1 MMKTLISI
9 LVACLTAIS
18 AWGTRVVTFETNPNA
33 CYPCVI
39 PLEFHSDGVT
49 LSVFGTASMGGFSF
63 YGYEMSF
70 ISTNKG
76 VITDIVFEN
85 PSCNFIFS
93 SGTYYTS
100 GSNGYW
106 SGTAQ
111 QVFFHPTGFH
121 EYTGKVIVTVDDGSE
136 YGPDDYSTLIAIYQ
150 NGNYN
155 YCTALNDE
163 YVLLYGDLG
172 DTFANGDTIVG
183 EVEMSTYGNRPVFT
197 PVDDWFFVAHGPVVL
212 PMEKPIED
220 LSQDMIHQY
229 LCFKNVEMSDSW
241 VISDDTGDLPMFNK
255 FDIEIGWQYAPTVYD
270 EITIAT
276 VNALIDR
283 ILSGNVHVGQSYYT
297 YYVEGFLSVYR
308 DQLELY
314 PIHITRL
321 CGWGDDING
330 DGEVNLSDVNAIIDY
345 ILSPNNK
352 KNTSQHNEAAY

>member
-1 MMKTLISI
+1 MKTLISI

-49 LSVFGTASMGGFSF
+49 LSVYGTAYGGGFS
-63 YGYEMSF
+63 YYSEQYSF
-70 ISTNKG
+70 VSTSQG
-76 VITDIVFEN
+76 VITDIVFEH
-85 PSCNFIFS
+85 PSSNFIFS
-93 SGTYYTS
+93 TGTYYTS

-106 SGTAQ
+106 SGTAR
-111 QVFFHPTGFH
+111 QVYFHPTGFH
-121 EYTGKVIVTVDDGSE
+121 EYTGKVIVTVDEDGE
-136 YGPDDYSTLIAIYQ
+136 GDPEDYTRLIAIYQ

-155 YCTALNDE
+155 YCKTLNDE

-172 DTFANGDTIVG
+172 DTFVNGDTIAGNADVLA
-183 EVEMSTYGNRPVFT
+183 YGDYNVFE
-197 PVDDWFFVAHGPVVL
+197 PVDDWWLVGHGPAVE
-212 PMEKPIED
+212 PMKVPIED
-220 LSQDMIHQY
+220 LSFDMLHQY
-229 LCFKNVEMSDSW
+229 FCFKDVAMDESW
-241 VISDDTGDLPMFNK
+241 VISDDTGDLQLFNK

-283 ILSGNVHVGQSYYT
+283 ILSGNVHVGQSYDT

-321 CGWGDDING
+321 RGWGDDING
-330 DGEVNLSDVNAIIDY
+330 DGEVNLCDVNAIIDL
-345 ILSPNNK
+345 ILSYN
-352 KNTSQHNEAAY
+352 

>member
-93 SGTYYTS
+93 SGTYHTS
-100 GSNGYW
+100 GGECCW
-106 SGTAQ
+106 SGVTQRVDFYPAGERG
-111 QVFFHPTGFH
+111 HTGRI
-121 EYTGKVIVTVDDGSE
+121 IVTVDDDSE
-136 YGPDDYSTLIAIYQ
+136 NDPEDYTRLIAIYQ

-155 YCTALNDE
+155 YCKTLNDE

-172 DTFANGDTIVG
+172 DTFVNGDTIVG
-183 EVEMSTYGNRPVFT
+183 EAEMTTYGDRPIFM
-197 PVDDWFFVAHGPVVL
+197 PVGEWFLVGHGPAVK
-212 PMEKPIED
+212 PMEVPIED
-220 LSQDMIHQY
+220 LSFDMLQQY
-229 LCFKNVEMSDSW
+229 VCFKSVTMSDSW
-241 VISDDTGDLPMFNK
+241 VISDDTGDLQLFNK

-283 ILSGNVHVGQSYYT
+283 ILSGNVHVGQSYDT

-321 CGWGDDING
+321 RGWGDDING
-330 DGEVNLSDVNAIIDY
+330 DGEVNLCDVNAIIDL
-345 ILSPNNK
+345 ILSYN
-352 KNTSQHNEAAY
+352 

>member
-49 LSVFGTASMGGFSF
+49 LSVYGTAYGGGFS
-63 YGYEMSF
+63 YYSEQYSF
-70 ISTNKG
+70 VSTSQG
-76 VITDIVFEN
+76 VITDIVFEH
-85 PSCNFIFS
+85 PSSNFIFS
-93 SGTYYTS
+93 TGTYYTS

-106 SGTAQ
+106 SGTAR
-111 QVFFHPTGFH
+111 QVYFHPTGFH
-121 EYTGKVIVTVDDGSE
+121 EYTGKVIVTVDEDGE
-136 YGPDDYSTLIAIYQ
+136 GDPEDYTRLIAIYQ

-155 YCTALNDE
+155 YCKTLNDE

-172 DTFANGDTIVG
+172 DTFVNGDTIAGNADVLA
-183 EVEMSTYGNRPVFT
+183 YGDYNVFE
-197 PVDDWFFVAHGPVVL
+197 PVDDWWLVGHGPAVE
-212 PMEKPIED
+212 PMKVPIED
-220 LSQDMIHQY
+220 LSFDMLHQY
-229 LCFKNVEMSDSW
+229 FCFKDVAMDESW
-241 VISDDTGDLPMFNK
+241 VISDDTGDLQLFNK

-283 ILSGNVHVGQSYYT
+283 ILSGNVHVGQSYDT

-321 CGWGDDING
+321 RGWGDDING
-330 DGEVNLSDVNAIIDY
+330 DGEVNLCDVNAIIDL
-345 ILSPNNK
+345 ILSYN
-352 KNTSQHNEAAY
+352 